1 MAEQGYG
8 QFPNQ
13 GRFTRRS
20 GDPNYTRRFRL
31 PKGTGAEGTSNDTL
45 AATLADDYFWNVPA
59 AGPATVTAT
68 GAAALGG
75 LTSSTTAT
83 VTHQATGSAPLGALA
98 ASTTG
103 TVTHSATGAAA
114 LGAVTA
120 STTATVTHN
129 ASGDAPLGSL
139 TASTTGTVTPGGTTV
154 TATGDAPLGALVA
167 TTTATV
173 THPAVGS
180 AALGG
185 LAATIVVP
193 GTSEEYVGHSYPRVR
208 RPTKHELEV
217 IKKAQQKFRLPVMPV
232 QRITAN
238 GHASLGALTAFT
250 TGEVTWSVLEDD
262 DELLLLV

>member
-20 GDPNYTRRFRL
+20 NDPNYTRRFRL

-83 VTHQATGSAPLGALA
+83 VTHPATG
-98 ASTTG
+98 T
-103 TVTHSATGAAA
+103 AT

-120 STTATVTHN
+120 STTATVTHS
-129 ASGDAPLGSL
+129 ATGTAPLGSL
-139 TASTTGTVTPGGTTV
+139 TASTTGTATPGPTTV

-173 THPAVGS
+173 AHSAVGT

-193 GTSEEYVGHSYPRVR
+193 GTADEYVGHSYPRVR
-208 RPTKHELEV
+208 RPTKQELAAL
-217 IKKAQQKFRLPVMPV
+217 KKAQKPRLPPLPV
-232 QRITAN
+232 QRIAI

>member
-20 GDPNYTRRFRL
+20 DDPNYTRRFRL

-83 VTHQATGSAPLGALA
+83 VTHEATGSAPLGGLV

-103 TVTHSATGAAA
+103 TVTHSATGVAS

-129 ASGDAPLGSL
+129 ATGTAPLGSL
-139 TASTTGTVTPGGTTV
+139 TASTTGTVTPGTTTV
-154 TATGDAPLGALVA
+154 TATGTAPLGALTA

-173 THPAVGS
+173 AHSAAGT

-185 LAATIVVP
+185 LTATIVAPETDSTEPGGGAARPRMRYERVP
-193 GTSEEYVGHSYPRVR
+193 KPEPFTLTDDDLAALALVL
-208 RPTKHELEV
+208 LEV
-217 IKKAQQKFRLPVMPV
+217 
-232 QRITAN
+232 
-238 GHASLGALTAFT
+238 
-250 TGEVTWSVLEDD
+250 
-262 DELLLLV
+262 